1 MGRKGH
7 GETAGPGEATPNLI
21 RAACRARFYAGL
33 DTLATI
39 AADGEEKAADRVRA
53 LDTLGRFG
61 LGAADQA
68 QVHIHAGDGATVIGV
83 VRLPALGEV
92 IESGELVRSF
102 SDELHPETD
111 GQNGN
116 SEEVRQ
122 ITDAGPDEL
131 QQKRGPGDTG
141 NGETAHAAGP
151 GLAPSDS
158 GPRLLTSGRVAGRVR

>member
-1 MGRKGH
+1 MGRNGRT
-7 GETAGPGEATPNLI
+7 ETPGPGEATPNLI

-39 AADGEEKAADRVRA
+39 AGDVEEKAADRVRA

-92 IESGELVRSF
+92 VEMDRVEIA
-102 SDELHPETD
+102 
-111 GQNGN
+111 Q
-116 SEEVRQ
+116 
-122 ITDAGPDEL
+122 
-131 QQKRGPGDTG
+131 

-151 GLAPSDS
+151 GLAPSDV
-158 GPRLLTSGRVAGRVR
+158 GPRLLTSGDG

>member
-1 MGRKGH
+1 MGRNGRTD
-7 GETAGPGEATPNLI
+7 TAGPGEATPNLI

-39 AADGEEKAADRVRA
+39 AGDADEKAADRVRA

-83 VRLPALGEV
+83 VRLPALGETV
-92 IESGELVRSF
+92 EGHELGLPD
-102 SDELHPETD
+102 SDELD
-111 GQNGN
+111 LKAGN
-116 SEEVRQ
+116 
-122 ITDAGPDEL
+122 EL
-131 QQKRGPGDTG
+131 GTG

-151 GLAPSDS
+151 GLAPD
-158 GPRLLTSGRVAGRVR
+158 GPRLLTSGDGA

>member
-1 MGRKGH
+1 MSKRGR

-39 AADGEEKAADRVRA
+39 AGDVEEKAADRVRA

-83 VRLPALGEV
+83 VRLPTLGET
-92 IESGELVRSF
+92 IEPGELHPPV
-102 SDELHPETD
+102 SDELQEI
-111 GQNGN
+111 GGR
-116 SEEVRQ
+116 EL
-122 ITDAGPDEL
+122 GP
-131 QQKRGPGDTG
+131 G

-151 GLAPSDS
+151 GLAPS
-158 GPRLLTSGRVAGRVR
+158 GPHLLTSGDG